1 MRIRHGI
8 LEQPYE
14 LQLGVMT
21 RHNARRAE
29 VTAAL
34 GPAPTTVNDIT
45 YHYSVDPVAAYE
57 FMQYD
62 RCRVREGLSL
72 SKN

>member
-1 MRIRHGI
+1 
-8 LEQPYE
+8 
-14 LQLGVMT
+14 MT

-57 FMQYD
+57 FIQYE